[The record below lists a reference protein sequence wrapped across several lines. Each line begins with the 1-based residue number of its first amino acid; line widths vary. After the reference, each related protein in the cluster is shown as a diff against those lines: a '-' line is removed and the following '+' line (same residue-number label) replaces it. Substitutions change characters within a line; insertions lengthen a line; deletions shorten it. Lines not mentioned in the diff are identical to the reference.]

1 MKVIV
6 LALSSLAIVGCHP
19 SVSSQSQQS
28 SASSAGGAEARAE
41 QTSVASADQAC
52 CSRCPLALPG
62 VQLKYAQ
69 ATGGGSMLFT
79 GPDAS
84 LEELRERVRELAA
97 IHNREGSRLA
107 MITMPHQASAEVVDN
122 GAQLM
127 LTTPV
132 NNDVPTLQEEVEKE
146 VQWMQGGHC
155 LGAGALQCECKQ
167 DAERPLSSSASSEA
181 TPPAQR

>member
-1 MKVIV
+1 MRVVI
-6 LALSSLAIVGCHP
+6 ALSSLVMLACHP
-19 SVSSQSQQS
+19 T
-28 SASSAGGAEARAE
+28 ASSEPQPSHASGDEAHTA
-41 QTSVASADQAC
+41 QAPVASADQAC

-69 ATGGGSMLFT
+69 ATGGGSLLFT

-84 LEELRERVRELAA
+84 IDELRERVRELAA

-107 MITMPHQASAEVVDN
+107 MITMPHQASAEVLDN
-122 GAQLM
+122 GAQLL
-127 LTTPV
+127 LTTQV
-132 NNDVPTLQEEVEKE
+132 NNDVPALQEEVEKE

-155 LGAGALQCECKQ
+155 LGAGALECECKQ

-181 TPPAQR
+181 NPPVQR

>member
-1 MKVIV
+1 MRMRVV
-6 LALSSLAIVGCHP
+6 AALSSLVILGCHP
-19 SVSSQSQQS
+19 SASSESQQS
-28 SASSAGGAEARAE
+28 RAASGDETRTTQAP
-41 QTSVASADQAC
+41 VAAADQAC

-69 ATGGGSMLFT
+69 ATGGGSLLFT
-79 GPDAS
+79 GPEAG

-107 MITMPHQASAEVVDN
+107 MITMPHQASAEALDN
-122 GAQLM
+122 GAQLL

-132 NNDVPTLQEEVEKE
+132 NNDVPALQQEIEKE

-155 LGAGALQCECKQ
+155 LGAGALECECRQ
-167 DAERPLSSSASSEA
+167 DVDRPLSSSASSEA
-181 TPPAQR
+181 TPPADH

>member
-1 MKVIV
+1 MRVV
-6 LALSSLAIVGCHP
+6 VALLSLAILSCHP
-19 SVSSQSQQS
+19 SASRESAESS
-28 SASSAGGAEARAE
+28 SARSASGDEARPE

-52 CSRCPLALPG
+52 CSSCPLALPG

-69 ATGGGSMLFT
+69 ATGGGSMMFT
-79 GPDAS
+79 GPEAS

-97 IHNREGSRLA
+97 IHNSHSSRLA
-107 MITMPHQASAEVVDN
+107 MITMPHQTSAEVVDN
-122 GAQLM
+122 GAQLL

-155 LGAGALQCECKQ
+155 LGAGALECECKQ
-167 DAERPLSSSASSEA
+167 DAERPLSSAASSEA
-181 TPPAQR
+181 TPPVQR